1 MRPAVALQD
10 CARQIAARKQALG
23 ITDADIAAARNSGLR
38 RMPANREQLARIQA
52 RARAAGLTPYPA
64 KF

>member
-10 CARQIAARKQALG
+10 FARQIAARKQALG